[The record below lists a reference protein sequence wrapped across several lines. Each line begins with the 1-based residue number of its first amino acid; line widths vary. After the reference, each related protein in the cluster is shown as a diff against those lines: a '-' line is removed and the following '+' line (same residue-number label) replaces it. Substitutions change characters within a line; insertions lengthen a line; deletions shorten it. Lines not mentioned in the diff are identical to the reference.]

1 MAKTEL
7 EVRFTLPLD
16 EVLLKHKVDA
26 EHKAKEAFVL
36 ELLRQGDISAG
47 RAARLLNT
55 SRWDLL
61 ELMYESGISPFDDP
75 LAAEALDDE
84 VKSALKDFDEPTLSA
99 AINHQVGYLKVLHL
113 KQVLRLMKI
122 NVIIYKRVVN

>member
-47 RAARLLNT
+47 RAARLLNI
-55 SRWDLL
+55 SRWDLSD
-61 ELMYESGISPFDDP
+61 LMYEVGISPFDDN
-75 LAAEALDDE
+75 LTAEELDATVE
-84 VKSALKDFDEPTLSA
+84 SALKDFDEPE
-99 AINHQVGYLKVLHL
+99 
-113 KQVLRLMKI
+113 
-122 NVIIYKRVVN
+122 